1 MQDALSIFSV
11 EGMSDTAANT
21 GDAPSRDTDDPTAE
35 RVATDLSA
43 VVGRLLRRLRSSS
56 ADSLLTPS
64 QRSVL
69 ARLDDGG
76 PATTAALARAELVRP
91 QSMRLTLGALETQG
105 FVTRAPDPADGRKS
119 LVSVTEEGSAVLA
132 AVRAAKRSWLADA
145 ITAELDGA
153 ERRTLAEAAELIGR
167 LVDT

>member
-1 MQDALSIFSV
+1 
-11 EGMSDTAANT
+11 MSDTAANT
-21 GDAPSRDTDDPTAE
+21 GDASSRDTDDPTAE

-64 QRSVL
+64 QCSVL

>member
-1 MQDALSIFSV
+1 
-11 EGMSDTAANT
+11 MSGKPENMENASPRAAV
-21 GDAPSRDTDDPTAE
+21 DPTAE
-35 RVATDLSA
+35 HVAEDLSA

-69 ARLDDGG
+69 ARLEDGG

-91 QSMRLTLGALETQG
+91 QSMRLTLGALEGQG

-119 LVSVTEEGSAVLA
+119 VVSVTEEGSTVLA
-132 AVRAAKRSWLADA
+132 GVRAAKRSWLADA
-145 ITAELDGA
+145 IAGELDGA
-153 ERRTLAEAAELIGR
+153 ERRKLAEAVELIGR
-167 LVDT
+167 LVDK